1 MSFNPFLLSYGTIL
15 AYMDVLTDILN
26 NIHLGGA
33 VRFRCDLNAPWGMSL
48 PEGRTAEFHF
58 VVRGNAWLRVSGE
71 SQPIALQGGDFVALL
86 RGGAHSL
93 SDQPDGTARPIAELV
108 GQQALSDF
116 GPVRFGGEGVT
127 TQLLC
132 GYFSFDRSSLHPLV
146 SALPPYIHL
155 RGGDLPQAA
164 WLQATLQFMQH
175 ETQAGRPGAEAVV
188 NRLVGVLFI
197 HMVRRHFEQYPQST
211 GLLVG
216 MADSRIGLSLE
227 LMHELPHSSWTLDT
241 LARQIGLSRSAFA
254 TRFHHLVGQTPMYY
268 LAVWRMQLAR
278 RLLLDTTLSTA
289 DVASRV
295 GFESAAAFAKAFKKM
310 SGTTPGV
317 FRGQRPAAALVVPGT

>member
-1 MSFNPFLLSYGTIL
+1 
-15 AYMDVLTDILN
+15 MDVLTDILDS
-26 NIHLGGA
+26 IHLGGS
-33 VRFRCDLNAPWGMSL
+33 VRFRCDVGAPWGISL
-48 PEGRTAEFHF
+48 PEGHAAEFHF
-58 VVRGNAWLRVSGE
+58 VVRGNAWLRVAGQ

-108 GQQALSDF
+108 GQQTLSDF
-116 GPVRFGGEGVT
+116 GPVRFGGEGMA

-146 SALPPYIHL
+146 SALPAFIHL

-197 HMVRRHFEQYPQST
+197 HMVRRHFEQYPQSA

-216 MADSRIGLSLE
+216 MADRHIGLSLE
-227 LMHELPHSSWTLDT
+227 LMHQSPESPWTLDI

-254 TRFHHLVGQTPMYY
+254 TRFHQLVGQTPMYY

-278 RLLLDTTLSTA
+278 RLLRDTTLSTA
-289 DVASRV
+289 AVASKV

-310 SGTTPGV
+310 SGTTPGA
-317 FRGQRPAAALVVPGT
+317 FRGQRTTDALVASGS